1 MSPGLLGIKTRP
13 QLNKI
18 SLSLPH
24 IDPWAHIHGHILY
37 IDIHTQICIHTCTH
51 PVMPQWAPCH
61 NEGPCMYVTMNKTL
75 LCEVYYWC
83 KGDNIFCCWGSKRQN
98 LFFHRFSCQC
108 VWPSHTHT
116 HRSSYTV
123 HKCKCI
129 LMSSYPAN
137 TSEVNTHTHT
147 HLSTDHIHWQNTSSH
162 SSHLLYLNTSTC
174 TLDVQ
179 THVHTNDTRPLHSTH
194 RKVATDTHTYT
205 KTLIHIHSNIHLNS
219 SLYQAVWHVPLFQL
233 PPSPCPPT
241 LRCHQ
246 GETWKVFETVFLNH
260 FPDPAGHAV
269 WRDGGRT

>member
-147 HLSTDHIHWQNTSSH
+147 YPQTISIDKIPAVIPPT
-162 SSHLLYLNTSTC
+162 YC
-174 TLDVQ
+174 TW
-179 THVHTNDTRPLHSTH
+179 TRPHAHWTFKLMYTQMTLAPSTLHIE
-194 RKVATDTHTYT
+194 R
-205 KTLIHIHSNIHLNS
+205 
-219 SLYQAVWHVPLFQL
+219 
-233 PPSPCPPT
+233 
-241 LRCHQ
+241 
-246 GETWKVFETVFLNH
+246 
-260 FPDPAGHAV
+260 
-269 WRDGGRT
+269 